1 MHTLSFEVWWDLNNP
16 NCWQFSLQWRWDWL
30 FKPSKAI
37 SRPTA
42 SPIIGTLSNYDD
54 DAKKKKLV
62 LLAKQQFCTF
72 SSTFLWRPLQDYD
85 RLWRETSQCDVLWRR
100 WTYDD
105 KFSLL
110 YLNMEKALKNSTAG
124 EVAYIWRIER
134 FQMDA
139 IRFERIQIHFL
150 VMFSLPS
157 SSKLLQVSSKP
168 RRQPPSPWNDKNS
181 LPCTL
186 WLSRVDVT

>member
-42 SPIIGTLSNYDD
+42 SPIIGTLSNSDD
-54 DAKKKKLV
+54 DAKKKLV
-62 LLAKQQFCTF
+62 LLAKQQLCTF
-72 SSTFLWRPLQDYD
+72 FSTFLWRPLQDYYVKPPNATFYGGGGHTTTHF
-85 RLWRETSQCDVLWRR
+85 L
-100 WTYDD
+100 
-105 KFSLL
+105 LL

-139 IRFERIQIHFL
+139 IRFERIQIHVL
-150 VMFSLPS
+150 VMFSLPL
-157 SSKLLQVSSKP
+157 SSKLLQVSNKP
-168 RRQPPSPWNDKNS
+168 RRQPPSPWNDKNA